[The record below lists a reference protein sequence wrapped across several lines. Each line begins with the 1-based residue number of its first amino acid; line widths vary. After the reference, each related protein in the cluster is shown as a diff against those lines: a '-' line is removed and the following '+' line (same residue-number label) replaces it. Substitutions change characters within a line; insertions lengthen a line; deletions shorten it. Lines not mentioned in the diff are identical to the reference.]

1 MANSLGYIGFKELE
15 CWKKASELRKRISVL
30 TKSFPPEEKYSLV
43 SQIKRSSRSITNNIS
58 EGYGRFRYTDTRH
71 FFIQA
76 RGSVTETMDH
86 LIIAYDE
93 QYITERELQELEQL
107 CETVFKL
114 INGYISYLD
123 RQNQKPL
130 PNS

>member
-1 MANSLGYIGFKELE
+1 
-15 CWKKASELRKRISVL
+15 
-30 TKSFPPEEKYSLV
+30 
-43 SQIKRSSRSITNNIS
+43 
-58 EGYGRFRYTDTRH
+58 
-71 FFIQA
+71 
-76 RGSVTETMDH
+76 MDH